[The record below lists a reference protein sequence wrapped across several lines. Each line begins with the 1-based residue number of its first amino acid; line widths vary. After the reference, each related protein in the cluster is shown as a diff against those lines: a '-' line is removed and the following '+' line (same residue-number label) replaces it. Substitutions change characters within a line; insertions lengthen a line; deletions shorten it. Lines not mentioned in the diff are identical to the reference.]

1 MSNSLAIAA
10 VTTTLRHLLQQRFDT
25 DGSGGVTVTTRPLDK
40 ARDNNTSNGNQVNL
54 FLYQTQINAAWRN
67 MDIPIQVKPGE
78 TGQSPLALN
87 LYYLLTAYAQNDDFP
102 EPTSHRLLGQ
112 AMSVFHDHPI
122 LSSEDIKAALP
133 FANLLEYD
141 LYNQVERVRIT
152 SQPLSLDEL
161 SKLWTTFQT
170 QYRIS
175 AAYEVAVVLIES
187 TRPAKVP
194 LPVLARGA
202 GDQGVA
208 SQASLIPPYPTLTA
222 VNSTA
227 IEEARL
233 KLPAY
238 QASLL
243 QKTAASL
250 GDSLTLTGYNLDGAV
265 SVFFSHLQL
274 DVPNLI
280 PITAAERTPT
290 ELKLTLP
297 PDQPDQWP
305 AGFYT
310 ATAVIS
316 QMGQDRTSN
325 GLPLLLA
332 PQVEAIAFN
341 RRDNTD
347 PSKPNNVILTVTCS
361 PQVFAEQR
369 ASLVLSTQ
377 EPALAMVS
385 TGELPA
391 RTHPTKTDT
400 LEFELGNIPA
410 GTYQVKPRLRVD
422 GVDSLIVDYSVT
434 PLVLPLT
441 FIAEQELT
449 IP

>member
-1 MSNSLAIAA
+1 MSNALAIAA

-25 DGSGGVTVTTRPLDK
+25 DGFNVTVTTRPLDK
-40 ARDNNTSNGNQVNL
+40 ARDNNNNGNQVNL

-67 MDIPIQVKPGE
+67 MDIPTQVKPGE
-78 TGQSPLALN
+78 TGQSPLPLN

-112 AMSVFHDHPI
+112 AMSVFHDHAI

-133 FANLLEYD
+133 NLVEYD
-141 LYNQVERVRIT
+141 LYDQVERVRIT
-152 SQPLSLDEL
+152 SQPLSMDEL

-187 TRPAKVP
+187 TRPTKVP
-194 LPVLARGA
+194 VPVLARGV

-208 SQASLIPPYPTLTA
+208 SQASLIPPYPVLTA
-222 VNSTA
+222 MNFTA

-233 KLPAY
+233 NLPAY

-243 QKTAASL
+243 QKPAASL

-265 SVFFSHLQL
+265 SVLFSHQQL
-274 DVPNLI
+274 DVSNPVAI
-280 PITAAERTPT
+280 APSDRTPT

-297 PDQPDQWP
+297 DQPAQWP

-310 ATAVIS
+310 ATAVVN
-316 QMGQDRTSN
+316 QMGEERTSN
-325 GLPLLLA
+325 GLSLSLA
-332 PQVEAIAFN
+332 PEIEAIAFN
-341 RRDNTD
+341 GRDQTD
-347 PSKPNNVILTVTCS
+347 PNKPNNVILTVTCR
-361 PQVFAEQR
+361 PQVFVGQR
-369 ASLVLSTQ
+369 VSLVLNTQ
-377 EPALAMVS
+377 NSELAAIADR
-385 TGELPA
+385 ELPA
-391 RTHPTKTDT
+391 RNHSNQTNT
-400 LEFELGNIPA
+400 LDFELGDIPG
-410 GTYQVKPRLRVD
+410 GTYQVRPRLRVD
-422 GVDSLIVDYSVT
+422 GVDSLIVDYSVI

-441 FIAEQELT
+441 FIAEQEL
-449 IP
+449 IIL

>member
-1 MSNSLAIAA
+1 MSNALAIAA

-25 DGSGGVTVTTRPLDK
+25 EGSSNVTVTTRPLDK
-40 ARDNNTSNGNQVNL
+40 ARDNNSNGNQVNL

-67 MDIPIQVKPGE
+67 MDIPTQIKPGE
-78 TGQSPLALN
+78 TGQLPLALN

-112 AMSVFHDHPI
+112 AMSVFHDHAI
-122 LSSEDIKAALP
+122 LSSEDIKTALSL
-133 FANLLEYD
+133 NELLEYD
-141 LYNQVERVRIT
+141 LYNQVERVRVT

-187 TRPAKVP
+187 TRPTKVP
-194 LPVLARGA
+194 IPVLARGV

-208 SQASLIPPYPTLTA
+208 SQASLIPPYPVLTA
-222 VNSTA
+222 MNFTA

-243 QKTAASL
+243 QKSAASL
-250 GDSLTLTGYNLDGAV
+250 GDSLTLTGYNLDGSV
-265 SVFFSHLQL
+265 SVLFSHPQL
-274 DVPNLI
+274 DVPNSI
-280 PITAAERTPT
+280 AIAPSDRTPT

-297 PDQPDQWP
+297 DQPAQWP

-310 ATAVIS
+310 ATAVVT
-316 QMGQDRTSN
+316 QMGEERTSN
-325 GLPLLLA
+325 GLSLPLA
-332 PQVEAIAFN
+332 PEIEAIAFKE
-341 RRDNTD
+341 RDPTD
-347 PSKPNNVILTVTCS
+347 PNKPNNVIVTVTCT
-361 PQVFAEQR
+361 PQVFVGQR
-369 ASLVLSTQ
+369 VSLVLNTQ
-377 EPALAMVS
+377 NSALATVADR
-385 TGELPA
+385 ELPA
-391 RTHPTKTDT
+391 RNHPDQTST
-400 LEFELGNIPA
+400 LDFELGDIPV
-410 GTYQVKPRLRVD
+410 GTYQVRPRLRVD

-449 IP
+449 IL

>member
-1 MSNSLAIAA
+1 MSNALAIAA

-25 DGSGGVTVTTRPLDK
+25 DGSNVTVTTRPPDK
-40 ARDNNTSNGNQVNL
+40 ARDNNNNGNQVNL

-67 MDIPIQVKPGE
+67 MDIPTQVKPGE
-78 TGQSPLALN
+78 TGQSPLPLN

-112 AMSVFHDHPI
+112 AMSVFHDHAI

-133 FANLLEYD
+133 NLVEYD
-141 LYNQVERVRIT
+141 LYDQVERVRIT
-152 SQPLSLDEL
+152 SQPLSMDEL

-187 TRPAKVP
+187 TRPTKVP
-194 LPVLARGA
+194 VPVLARGV

-208 SQASLIPPYPTLTA
+208 SQASLIPPYPVLTA
-222 VNSTA
+222 MNFTA

-233 KLPAY
+233 NLPAY

-243 QKTAASL
+243 QKPAANL

-265 SVFFSHLQL
+265 SVLFSHQQL
-274 DVPNLI
+274 DVPNSI
-280 PITAAERTPT
+280 AIAPSDRTPT

-297 PDQPDQWP
+297 DQPAQWP

-310 ATAVIS
+310 ATAVVN
-316 QMGQDRTSN
+316 QMGEERTSN
-325 GLPLLLA
+325 GLSLSLA
-332 PQVEAIAFN
+332 PEIEAIAFN
-341 RRDNTD
+341 GRDQTD
-347 PSKPNNVILTVTCS
+347 PNKPNNVILRVICR
-361 PQVFAEQR
+361 PQVFVGQR
-369 ASLVLSTQ
+369 VSLVLNTQ
-377 EPALAMVS
+377 NSALA
-385 TGELPA
+385 TIADRELPA
-391 RTHPTKTDT
+391 RNHSNQTNT
-400 LEFELGNIPA
+400 LDFELGDIPG
-410 GTYQVKPRLRVD
+410 GTYQVRPRLRVD

-434 PLVLPLT
+434 TLVLPLT

-449 IP
+449 IL

>member
-1 MSNSLAIAA
+1 MSNALAIAA

-25 DGSGGVTVTTRPLDK
+25 DGFSNVTVTTRPLDK
-40 ARDNNTSNGNQVNL
+40 ARDNNNNGNQVNL

-67 MDIPIQVKPGE
+67 MDIPTQVKPGE
-78 TGQSPLALN
+78 TGQSPLPLN

-112 AMSVFHDHPI
+112 AMSVFHDHAI
-122 LSSEDIKAALP
+122 LSSENIKAALP
-133 FANLLEYD
+133 NLVEYD
-141 LYNQVERVRIT
+141 LYDQVERVRIT
-152 SQPLSLDEL
+152 SQPLSMDEL
-161 SKLWTTFQT
+161 SKLWTIFQT

-187 TRPAKVP
+187 TRPTKAP
-194 LPVLARGA
+194 LPVLARGV

-208 SQASLIPPYPTLTA
+208 SQASLIPPYPVLTA
-222 VNSTA
+222 MNFAA

-243 QKTAASL
+243 QKPAASL
-250 GDSLTLTGYNLDGAV
+250 GDSLTLTGYNLDGSV
-265 SVFFSHLQL
+265 SVLFSHQQL
-274 DVPNLI
+274 EVSNSIAIAPSDQT
-280 PITAAERTPT
+280 PI

-297 PDQPDQWP
+297 DQPAQWP

-310 ATAVIS
+310 ATAVVN
-316 QMGQDRTSN
+316 QMGEERTSN
-325 GLPLLLA
+325 GLSLPLA
-332 PQVEAIAFN
+332 PEIEAIAFQE
-341 RRDNTD
+341 RDLND
-347 PSKPNNVILTVTCS
+347 PNKPNNVILRVTCR
-361 PQVFAEQR
+361 PQVFVGQR
-369 ASLVLSTQ
+369 VSLVLNTQ
-377 EPALAMVS
+377 NSALAMIADR
-385 TGELPA
+385 ELPA
-391 RTHPTKTDT
+391 RNHPNQTNT
-400 LEFELGNIPA
+400 LDFELGDIPG
-410 GTYQVKPRLRVD
+410 GTYQVRPRLRVD

-449 IP
+449 IV

>member
-1 MSNSLAIAA
+1 MSNALAIAA

-25 DGSGGVTVTTRPLDK
+25 DGFNVTVTTRPLDK
-40 ARDNNTSNGNQVNL
+40 ARDNNNNGNQVNL

-67 MDIPIQVKPGE
+67 MDIPTQVKPGE
-78 TGQSPLALN
+78 TGQSPLPLN

-112 AMSVFHDHPI
+112 AMSVFHDHAI

-133 FANLLEYD
+133 NLVEYD
-141 LYNQVERVRIT
+141 LYDQVERVRIT
-152 SQPLSLDEL
+152 SQPLSMDEL

-187 TRPAKVP
+187 TRPTKVP
-194 LPVLARGA
+194 VPVLARGV

-208 SQASLIPPYPTLTA
+208 SQASLIPPYPVLTA
-222 VNSTA
+222 MNFTA

-233 KLPAY
+233 NLPAY

-243 QKTAASL
+243 QKPAANL

-265 SVFFSHLQL
+265 SVLFSHQQL
-274 DVPNLI
+274 DVSNPVAI
-280 PITAAERTPT
+280 APSDRTPT

-297 PDQPDQWP
+297 DQPAQWP

-310 ATAVIS
+310 ATAVVN
-316 QMGQDRTSN
+316 QMGQERTSN
-325 GLPLLLA
+325 GLSLSLA
-332 PQVEAIAFN
+332 PEIEAIAFHE
-341 RRDNTD
+341 RDQDD
-347 PSKPNNVILTVTCS
+347 PNKPNNVILRVICR
-361 PQVFAEQR
+361 PQVFVGQR
-369 ASLVLSTQ
+369 VSLVLNTQ
-377 EPALAMVS
+377 NSELA
-385 TGELPA
+385 TIADRELPA
-391 RTHPTKTDT
+391 RNHSNQTNT
-400 LEFELGNIPA
+400 LDFELGDIPM
-410 GTYQVKPRLRVD
+410 GTYQVRPRLRVD

-434 PLVLPLT
+434 TLVLPLT

-449 IP
+449 IL

>member
-1 MSNSLAIAA
+1 MSNALAIAA
-10 VTTTLRHLLQQRFDT
+10 VTTTLRQLLQQRFDIN
-25 DGSGGVTVTTRPLDK
+25 GSSNVTVTTKPLDK
-40 ARDNNTSNGNQVNL
+40 ARDNSNGNQVNL

-67 MDIPIQVKPGE
+67 MDIPTQVKPGE

-112 AMSVFHDHPI
+112 AMSVFHDHAI

-133 FANLLEYD
+133 NLVEYD
-141 LYNQVERVRIT
+141 LYDQVERVRIT
-152 SQPLSLDEL
+152 SQPLSMDEL

-187 TRPAKVP
+187 TRPTKVP
-194 LPVLARGA
+194 LPVLARGV

-208 SQASLIPPYPTLTA
+208 SQASLIPPYPVLTA
-222 VNSTA
+222 MNFTA

-243 QKTAASL
+243 QKPAATL

-265 SVFFSHLQL
+265 SVVFSHQQL
-274 DVPNLI
+274 DVPNSI
-280 PITAAERTPT
+280 AIAPSDQTPT

-297 PDQPDQWP
+297 SLPTQWP

-310 ATAVIS
+310 ATAVVN
-316 QMGQDRTSN
+316 QMGQERTSN
-325 GLPLLLA
+325 GLSLPLA
-332 PQVEAIAFN
+332 PEIEAIAFKE
-341 RRDNTD
+341 RDQTD
-347 PSKPNNVILTVTCS
+347 PNKPNNVIVTVTCT
-361 PQVFAEQR
+361 PQVFVGQR
-369 ASLVLSTQ
+369 VSLVLNTQ
-377 EPALAMVS
+377 NSAQGTIADR
-385 TGELPA
+385 ELPA
-391 RTHPTKTDT
+391 RNHPNQTNT
-400 LEFELGNIPA
+400 LDFELGDIPV
-410 GTYQVKPRLRVD
+410 GTYQVRPRLRVD
-422 GVDSLIVDYSVT
+422 GVDSLIVNYSVT

-441 FIAEQELT
+441 FIAEQDLSIT
-449 IP
+449 

>member
-1 MSNSLAIAA
+1 MSNALAIAA

-25 DGSGGVTVTTRPLDK
+25 DGSSNVTVTTKPPDK
-40 ARDNNTSNGNQVNL
+40 ARDNSNGNQVNL

-67 MDIPIQVKPGE
+67 MDIPTQVKPGE

-112 AMSVFHDHPI
+112 AMSVFHDHTI
-122 LSSEDIKAALP
+122 LSSEDIKAALT
-133 FANLLEYD
+133 NLGEYD
-141 LYNQVERVRIT
+141 LYDQVERVRVT
-152 SQPLSLDEL
+152 SQPLSMDEL

-187 TRPAKVP
+187 TRPTKVP
-194 LPVLARGA
+194 LPVLARGV

-208 SQASLIPPYPTLTA
+208 SQASLIPPYPALTA
-222 VNSTA
+222 MNFTA

-243 QKTAASL
+243 QKPAASL

-265 SVFFSHLQL
+265 SVLFSHQQL
-274 DVPNLI
+274 DVPN
-280 PITAAERTPT
+280 PIAIAPSDQTPT

-297 PDQPDQWP
+297 GLPTQWP

-310 ATAVIS
+310 ATAVVN
-316 QMGQDRTSN
+316 QMGQERTSN
-325 GLPLLLA
+325 GLSLPLA
-332 PQVEAIAFN
+332 PAIEAIAFKE
-341 RRDNTD
+341 RDQTD
-347 PSKPNNVILTVTCS
+347 PNKPNNVIVTVTCT
-361 PQVFAEQR
+361 PQVFVGQR
-369 ASLVLSTQ
+369 VSLVLNTQ
-377 EPALAMVS
+377 NPALA
-385 TGELPA
+385 TIIDRELPA
-391 RTHPTKTDT
+391 RNHPDQTST
-400 LEFELGNIPA
+400 LDFELGDIPV
-410 GTYQVKPRLRVD
+410 GTYQVRPRLRVD
-422 GVDSLIVDYSVT
+422 GVDSLIVNYSVT

-449 IP
+449 IL

>member
-1 MSNSLAIAA
+1 MSNALAIAA

-25 DGSGGVTVTTRPLDK
+25 DGFNVTVTTRPPDK
-40 ARDNNTSNGNQVNL
+40 ARDNNNNGNQVNL

-67 MDIPIQVKPGE
+67 MDIPTQVKPGE
-78 TGQSPLALN
+78 TGQSPLPLN

-112 AMSVFHDHPI
+112 AMSVFHDHAI

-133 FANLLEYD
+133 NLVEYD
-141 LYNQVERVRIT
+141 LYDQVERVRIT
-152 SQPLSLDEL
+152 SQPLSMDEL

-187 TRPAKVP
+187 TRPTKVP
-194 LPVLARGA
+194 VPVLARGV

-208 SQASLIPPYPTLTA
+208 SQASLIPPYPVLTA
-222 VNSTA
+222 MNFTA

-233 KLPAY
+233 NLPAY

-243 QKTAASL
+243 QKPAANL

-265 SVFFSHLQL
+265 SVLFSHQQL
-274 DVPNLI
+274 DVPNSI
-280 PITAAERTPT
+280 AIAPSDRTPT

-297 PDQPDQWP
+297 DQPAQWP

-310 ATAVIS
+310 ATAVVN
-316 QMGQDRTSN
+316 QMGEERTSN
-325 GLPLLLA
+325 GLSLSLA
-332 PQVEAIAFN
+332 PEIEAIAFN
-341 RRDNTD
+341 GRDQTD
-347 PSKPNNVILTVTCS
+347 PNKPNNVILTVTCR
-361 PQVFAEQR
+361 PQVFVGQR
-369 ASLVLSTQ
+369 VSLVLNTQ
-377 EPALAMVS
+377 NSELA
-385 TGELPA
+385 TIADRELPA
-391 RTHPTKTDT
+391 RNHPNQTNT
-400 LEFELGNIPA
+400 LDFELGDIPG
-410 GTYQVKPRLRVD
+410 GTYQVRPRLRVD
-422 GVDSLIVDYSVT
+422 GVDSLIVDYSVI

-441 FIAEQELT
+441 FIAEQEL
-449 IP
+449 IIL

>member
-1 MSNSLAIAA
+1 MSNALAIAA

-25 DGSGGVTVTTRPLDK
+25 DGFNVTVTTRPPDK
-40 ARDNNTSNGNQVNL
+40 ARDNNNNGNQVNL

-67 MDIPIQVKPGE
+67 MDIPTQVKPGE
-78 TGQSPLALN
+78 TGQSPLPLN

-112 AMSVFHDHPI
+112 AMSVFHDHAI

-133 FANLLEYD
+133 NLVEYD
-141 LYNQVERVRIT
+141 LYDQVERVRIT
-152 SQPLSLDEL
+152 SQPLSMDEL

-187 TRPAKVP
+187 TRPTKVP
-194 LPVLARGA
+194 VPVLARGV

-208 SQASLIPPYPTLTA
+208 SQASLIPPYPVLTA
-222 VNSTA
+222 MNFTA

-243 QKTAASL
+243 QKPAASL

-265 SVFFSHLQL
+265 SVLFSHQQL
-274 DVPNLI
+274 DVPNSI
-280 PITAAERTPT
+280 AIAPSDRTPT

-297 PDQPDQWP
+297 DQPAQWP

-310 ATAVIS
+310 ATAVVN
-316 QMGQDRTSN
+316 QMGEERTSN
-325 GLPLLLA
+325 GLSLSLA
-332 PQVEAIAFN
+332 PEIEAIAFN
-341 RRDNTD
+341 GRDQTD
-347 PSKPNNVILTVTCS
+347 PNKPNNVILTVTCR
-361 PQVFAEQR
+361 PQVFVGQR
-369 ASLVLSTQ
+369 VSLVLNTQ
-377 EPALAMVS
+377 NSELA
-385 TGELPA
+385 TIADRELPA
-391 RTHPTKTDT
+391 RNHSNQTNT
-400 LEFELGNIPA
+400 LDFELGDIPG
-410 GTYQVKPRLRVD
+410 GTYQVRPRLRVD
-422 GVDSLIVDYSVT
+422 GVDSLIVDYLIT

-449 IP
+449 II